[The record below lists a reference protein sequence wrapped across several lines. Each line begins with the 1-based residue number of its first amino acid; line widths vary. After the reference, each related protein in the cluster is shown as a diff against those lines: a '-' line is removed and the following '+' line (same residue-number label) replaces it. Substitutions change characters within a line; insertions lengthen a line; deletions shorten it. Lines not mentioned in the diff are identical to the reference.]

1 MGTCYSV
8 IAKLTFR
15 KGLVQT
21 GLENVKKHLLIGG
34 SRNIDFGFGTYSN
47 FKSLNDI
54 KTIEDAIKLV
64 FADHQGMCEIEH
76 PNELDY
82 NFNSAFDASYSWES
96 VIYDFFKYLS
106 PCLEDGSKMKVYPD
120 SGSIKLVI
128 EDGKWKEV
136 GR

>member
-8 IAKLTFR
+8 MTNLSFR
-15 KGLVQT
+15 KGLVDT
-21 GLENVKKHLLIGG
+21 GLQNLKEHLFTDKTV
-34 SRNIDFGFGTYSN
+34 NFGFGTYSN

-64 FADHQGMCEIEH
+64 FADHQGMCDVKH

-82 NFNSAFDASYSWES
+82 NFNSAFDASYGWEE

-106 PCLEDGSKMKVYPD
+106 PCLEDGSKMMVYPD
-120 SGSIKLVI
+120 SGCTKLVV
-128 EDGKWKEV
+128 EDGKWKEM
-136 GR
+136 